1 MENKDTGLLIN
12 KQDAELHRGY
22 FEEMVTLLGV
32 IALHRPIKEGMKE
45 RDLHGELL
53 DDIYD
58 LPKPVG
64 CIFDEHPN
72 IWTMRKL
79 GWNAE
84 RNEDK
89 SIIHVPYNLNV
100 QAGNLFII
108 PDAIDNSKGRVF
120 QVVDMSTT
128 MIYPASIACQIAPY
142 IKSTFPKAASEDFS
156 HSNFNVLKDNEGDD

>member
-12 KQDAELHRGY
+12 KQDAELHRGF

-84 RNEDK
+84 RSEDK
-89 SIIHVPYNLNV
+89 SIIHVPYNSVYCWQKLNSLKCTECYGF
-100 QAGNLFII
+100 GNLWTQIW
-108 PDAIDNSKGRVF
+108 KL
-120 QVVDMSTT
+120 T
-128 MIYPASIACQIAPY
+128 IYKLFY
-142 IKSTFPKAASEDFS
+142 I
-156 HSNFNVLKDNEGDD
+156 